1 MATTKIW
8 DVSAHVSKLLAYVA
22 NKNKT
27 TMELENKN
35 VDEAE
40 RLAAEMLGLPPEHFA
55 TEEKKFVTGINCT
68 PENANE
74 VMLTLLEDTD
84 KDDIQAYHAYQSF
97 KPGEVTPDVA
107 HAIGIQLANELWGED
122 FPVVVATHIDRGH
135 VHNHFCLSATGFSG
149 KRYHDCKATYKLMR
163 DTSDRL
169 CREYGLSVIEKPKQQ
184 GAKHIAEVHAEKKGI
199 PTIRDQIRADIMA
212 ISNFELNLKNFYR
225 RMRDLGYTFE
235 YRGQYLRIKPY
246 GYNKFFRMDKLGEEY
261 TEEAIKAR
269 MVKNAHEYSWVK
281 VQYYKPT
288 LQEKPK
294 GLRALYLHYCCLLGA
309 IPKVIPKNPEAYAA
323 IKDDIRRARMYS
335 EQAKFLGKYGLET
348 KDDLIQ
354 HALKVD
360 PQIKALCKER
370 RALWNKIRWMKD
382 PEQVQPIREEIFALT
397 EKIKTLRKEFAM
409 CKDVYDRSASV
420 ERTVMLIEFP
430 QLLEQEKQKSAP
442 KKDGREGR

>member
-8 DVSAHVSKLLAYVA
+8 DVSAHISKLLAYVA

-27 TMELENKN
+27 TIEMENKN

-40 RLAAEMLGLPPEHFA
+40 RLAAEMLRLPPEHFA

-84 KDDIQAYHAYQSF
+84 SSDIQAYHGYQSF

-107 HAIGIQLANELWGED
+107 HAIGVQLANELWGED

-135 VHNHFCLSATGFSG
+135 VHNHFCFSATGFSG

-169 CREYGLSVIEKPKQQ
+169 CREYGLSVIENPSKDRY
-184 GAKHIAEVHAEKKGI
+184 KHIAEVHAEQKGI
-199 PTIRDQIRADIMA
+199 PTIRQQIRADIDA
-212 ISNFELNLKNFYR
+212 VARQEFIIKNFYN
-225 RMRDLGYTFE
+225 RMRSLGYTIE
-235 YRGQYLRIKPY
+235 QRGKFLRIKPY
-246 GYNKFFRMDKLGEEY
+246 GYDKFFRLDKLGAGY
-261 TEEAIKAR
+261 TEADIEAR
-269 MVKNAHEYSWVK
+269 VRRNAQTMEWK
-281 VQYYKPT
+281 KIEYYKPT

-294 GLRALYLHYCCLLGA
+294 GLRALYLHYCYLLGA
-309 IPKVIPKNPEAYAA
+309 IPKVIPKNAEAYAA

-370 RALWNKIRWMKD
+370 RTLWNKIRWMKD
-382 PEQVQPIREEIFALT
+382 PEQVQPIRDEIFALS

-442 KKDGREGR
+442 KKDGREDR